1 MTFIYKPPSIPRI
14 CVEKQGGGAT
24 SRIPP
29 ELYKL
34 IAQRFELQTYTYK
47 CNPSNSPNHG
57 SDFRRKYTPIEK
69 SSNSS

>member
-1 MTFIYKPPSIPRI
+1 MSFIYKPPSIPRI
-14 CVEKQGGGAT
+14 CVEKGGGGAT
-24 SRIPP
+24 SHIPP

-47 CNPSNSPNHG
+47 CNPSNSPNYG

>member
-1 MTFIYKPPSIPRI
+1 MSFIYKPPTIPRL
-14 CVEKQGGGAT
+14 CVEKDGGGAT

-29 ELYKL
+29 ELYKR

-47 CNPSNSPNHG
+47 CNPRISPNYG